1 MTKKNQ
7 LSDDSLKRIE
17 TMCHNISTM
26 LQKATDGFNTH
37 KLDRLIDAKKSYKE
51 ALALEKQTTEQIIK
65 EIGEADNPDE
75 SIKEYVSIPGYLA
88 IIGARINDII
98 TDVQKKIEEGILFSD
113 KAASELNTLF
123 NKSTELLECLK
134 DLVMTNSEILLKYIL
149 EEESKHYDLANEYAT
164 IHEERLISGLCS
176 PQYAALY
183 LHLLGSIKEILEY
196 SKNIAQKVSN

>member
-7 LSDDSLKRIE
+7 LSDDSLNKIE
-17 TMCHNISTM
+17 TMCHNILTM

-65 EIGEADNPDE
+65 EISEVDNPDE

-88 IIGARINDII
+88 IIGARVNDIT
-98 TDVQKKIEEGILFSD
+98 TDIQRKIEEGILFSD

-134 DLVMTNSEILLKYIL
+134 DLVITNNEVLLKYIL
-149 EEESKHYDLANEYAT
+149 EEESKHYNLANEYAT